1 MATAGAHTH
10 DRDDSREAEV
20 FRQHYDQLV
29 IAIQNPESLADRLF
43 SRKVIGRDP
52 LQKMQLVSLTKT
64 KKSREVLLAVLDQL
78 VVNPCKFSEV
88 VEALQSDST
97 LESAVEKLQS
107 VYCKCVVC
115 DGSIV
120 STVYLTYI
128 SHIMSRECLLPYSGF
143 IQPLLAQQD
152 KPVLL

>member
-43 SRKVIGRDP
+43 SRKIIGRGV

-64 KKSREVLLAVLDQL
+64 EKSREVLLAVLDQL

-115 DGSIV
+115 DGYYQV
-120 STVYLTYI
+120 
-128 SHIMSRECLLPYSGF
+128 
-143 IQPLLAQQD
+143 
-152 KPVLL
+152 